1 MPRPHTI
8 LSGAAGLACV
18 FLVTAAAF
26 AADPA
31 DRADKKVLTLAGA
44 RAVAAAA
51 ESEAAKGGATPA
63 IAIVDDGGNVLV
75 VTRSEKT
82 FAAAAE
88 VSVQK
93 ARTAA
98 LFRKETVAF
107 ENSVNGGRYAL
118 LGVDLMTPLMGG
130 VPIVLDGQ
138 IVGAIGISGA
148 KSQQQ
153 DDEIAHAAAASVK

>member
-1 MPRPHTI
+1 M
-8 LSGAAGLACV
+8 LAAAGV
-18 FLVTAAAF
+18 QGIS
-26 AADPA
+26 AADAPEKA
-31 DRADKKVLTLAGA
+31 AKTILTLAGA

-51 ESEAAKGGATPA
+51 EVEAAKGGATPA
-63 IAIVDDGGNVLV
+63 FAIVDDGGHVLLV
-75 VTRSEKT
+75 VRPEST

-98 LFRKETVAF
+98 IFRKETIAF

-118 LGVDLMTPLMGG
+118 LGVDVMTPLMGG
-130 VPIVLDGQ
+130 VPIVVDGQ
-138 IVGAIGISGA
+138 VVGAIGVSGA

-153 DDEIAHAAAASVK
+153 DDAIAHVAALAVK